1 MKEKIVKFLIT
12 RLLVIIVV
20 LGEVG
25 WFMLFGR
32 YLPPLITMDVVYGII
47 IASAVISVFLSWKK
61 EHLLRSKIFAI
72 GLIIFVLV
80 GLIGWIASY

>member
-32 YLPPLITMDVVYGII
+32 YLFITMDVVYGII
-47 IASAVISVFLSWKK
+47 IASAVISVFLSRKK
-61 EHLLRSKIFAI
+61 EHLLHGKIFAI
-72 GLIIFVLV
+72 GLMILVLV